1 MTNVF
6 EVRFGQETRIGED
19 QLTIKS
25 KPHSEERGLFGE
37 SYDRMSPLLGGQV
50 FQRDGIRFG
59 FVRRAINGDLEKK
72 TSDAYD
78 EILGCLGDTELYRCW
93 NFVPQINVETE
104 GTENY
109 KLFNAGRRQAFDRH
123 YGTDSTKR
131 MSAATG
137 IDIHGDDLIVLFIAG
152 SDEPVHIRNP
162 QQVSAYNYPHIYGKL
177 PPSFARAT
185 RIADRYFISG
195 TASIKGHETL
205 YVGDVEKQVETMA
218 DNVEIMLSQYQMDC
232 QKTGV
237 VYVRRAEDID
247 LVRGLVQERFPEFSP
262 VYLEANI
269 CRGDLLVEMEMT
281 CFRP

>member
-131 MSAATG
+131 IIENVYTVAPSSRDSRRVQITSAPSAPAPDNAIATYTIRDPWTGIPESSDFVTLPGVNRASMSPMAATVR
-137 IDIHGDDLIVLFIAG
+137 LTPTAMEV
-152 SDEPVHIRNP
+152 
-162 QQVSAYNYPHIYGKL
+162 
-177 PPSFARAT
+177 AT
-185 RIADRYFISG
+185 TISW
-195 TASIKGHETL
+195 T
-205 YVGDVEKQVETMA
+205 
-218 DNVEIMLSQYQMDC
+218 
-232 QKTGV
+232 
-237 VYVRRAEDID
+237 RR
-247 LVRGLVQERFPEFSP
+247 R
-262 VYLEANI
+262 
-269 CRGDLLVEMEMT
+269 
-281 CFRP
+281 